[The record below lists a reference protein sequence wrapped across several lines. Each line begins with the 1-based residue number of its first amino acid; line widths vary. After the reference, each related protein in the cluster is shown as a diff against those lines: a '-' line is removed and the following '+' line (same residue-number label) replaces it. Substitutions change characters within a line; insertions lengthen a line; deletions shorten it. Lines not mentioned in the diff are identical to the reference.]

1 MDVSEP
7 GGLIED
13 VGVVVKE
20 VVCLLT
26 FSDRLDTILET
37 AMWKL
42 QSTFALLGPVLSFLR
57 PFLSLKNV
65 GEHKGTDWTR
75 FAALYLFPDCMD
87 LVSIQCT
94 VKVALTVEKQKD

>member
-1 MDVSEP
+1 MDLSEP

-13 VGVVVKE
+13 VGVVVK

-26 FSDRLDTILET
+26 FSEGLDTVLET

-57 PFLSLKNV
+57 PCLSLKKV

-75 FAALYLFPDCMD
+75 FAALHLFPDCMD
-87 LVSIQCT
+87 LV
-94 VKVALTVEKQKD
+94 